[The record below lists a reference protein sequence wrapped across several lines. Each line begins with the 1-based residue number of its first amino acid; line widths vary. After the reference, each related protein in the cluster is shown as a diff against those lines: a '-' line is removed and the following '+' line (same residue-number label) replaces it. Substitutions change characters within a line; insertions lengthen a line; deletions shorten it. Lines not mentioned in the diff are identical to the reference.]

1 MVSQQPKLGRATHTP
16 PPPQKKKYRHRHRHR
31 HTLLRIHIYMY
42 LVTLYMILPYLWS
55 CDVYNNNPMEYN
67 KSQFLPFNKNTEK
80 KKEVVLI
87 R

>member
-1 MVSQQPKLGRATHTP
+1 MIVDIDIDIL
-16 PPPQKKKYRHRHRHR
+16 YYVY
-31 HTLLRIHIYMY
+31 IYMY

-55 CDVYNNNPMEYN
+55 CDVYNNNPIEYN